1 MTAEEIKNLKNGDK
15 VLISATFE
23 CLGTENDV
31 ACSFKFH
38 HRGKE
43 RDGFMYVSADCVS
56 LPPKQE
62 SRFFL
67 DEEDMSFIVLCGR
80 PTNYKFVARLD
91 KRYYSRAMAEAVCN
105 QLTKRGILEKIKQ
118 YSK

>member
-1 MTAEEIKNLKNGDK
+1 MTAEEIKNLKQGDK

-23 CLGTENDV
+23 CHGTENDV

-43 RDGFMYVSADCVS
+43 RDGIMYVSADCVS

-67 DEEDMSFIVLCGR
+67 DADDNMFFLILYGR
-80 PTNYKFVARLD
+80 PRNYEFVARLD
-91 KRYYSRAMAEAVCN
+91 KRYYSKAMAEDEC
-105 QLTKRGILEKIKQ
+105 KRLNETE
-118 YSK
+118 YSMKG